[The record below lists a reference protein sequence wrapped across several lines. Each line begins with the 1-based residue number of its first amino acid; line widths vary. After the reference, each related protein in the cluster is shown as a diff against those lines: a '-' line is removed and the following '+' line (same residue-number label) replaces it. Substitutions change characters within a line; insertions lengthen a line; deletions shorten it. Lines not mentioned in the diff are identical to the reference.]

1 MLTEKIL
8 VHPAWI
14 SDHKLLQ
21 FQQVAPKPFT
31 QLKAVTVH
39 NWKAVDTNDFLEDLK
54 NQNICNI
61 SLAASESSILYNNI
75 LCDLADK
82 HEPPRVKKIY
92 HHPHA
97 PWFTEELRTNKTK
110 KRQLE
115 RRYQRANLP
124 EDFQSLT
131 AHYQQYCDLLVSTRN
146 SFYMDTVLG
155 SSGDQRV
162 LFPVLNKLLH

>member
-21 FQQVAPKPFT
+21 FQLVAPKLFT
-31 QLKAVTVH
+31 QLKAVTVY

-54 NQNICNI
+54 NQNICDI
-61 SLAASESSILYNNI
+61 SLGASESSTLYNNV

-82 HEPPRVKKIY
+82 HAPPRVKKIC
-92 HHPHA
+92 HCPHA
-97 PWFTEELRTNKTK
+97 PRFTEDPRTNKRKT
-110 KRQLE
+110 RQLE
-115 RRYQRANLP
+115 HRYRQANLP
-124 EDFQSLT
+124 EDAQSLT

-146 SFYMDTVLG
+146 SFYMDTILG

-162 LFPVLNKLLH
+162 LFSVLNKLLH